1 MKGAISPHIQLCG
14 VVNRELSGGISIGDA
29 DVALVEVEGTMLCSR
44 HRRRSCSRYLPDS
57 FADKVAELARL
68 SNSLVEIR
76 EQGGE
81 GFKIAGHHLTIA
93 LDNRSIEMKK
103 QPRELGIS
111 SFINHAKPPL

>member
-68 SNSLVEIR
+68 SNSLLEIR

-81 GFKIAGHHLTIA
+81 GFKICGTS
-93 LDNRSIEMKK
+93 LDNCLRQSLYWNE
-103 QPRELGIS
+103 ET
-111 SFINHAKPPL
+111 AKRIGYKLIH